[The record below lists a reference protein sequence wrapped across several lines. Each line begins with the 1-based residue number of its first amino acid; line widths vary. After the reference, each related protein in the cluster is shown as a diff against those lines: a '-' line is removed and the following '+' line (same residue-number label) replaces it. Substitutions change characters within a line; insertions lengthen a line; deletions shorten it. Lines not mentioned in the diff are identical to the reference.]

1 MEYLTY
7 ILVTVGIVVF
17 CALLLRVREPVRIHE
32 LDSQILKKRTSVTPA
47 KKTVKKNNRKALLG
61 AEAALKRERKPVP
74 VPWGW
79 PGHENHVPGKTN
91 TALNAEEVHG
101 VSESLHRFADR
112 LMMEKQTVDNREYL
126 LNRDASLRALI
137 EDRYGRN
144 HSLNGSGRKAPKEP
158 DIRDIDEKIKF
169 EPLQELKTPWGW

>member
-1 MEYLTY
+1 L
-7 ILVTVGIVVF
+7 VF
-17 CALLLRVREPVRIHE
+17 CVLLLRIREPVRIHE
-32 LDSQILKKRTSVTPA
+32 LDSRFLKKQTSASPA
-47 KKTVKKNNRKALLG
+47 KKAVKKDKPKALLG
-61 AEAALKRERKPVP
+61 AEAALERQRKPVP

-79 PGHENHVPGKTN
+79 PGHENHIPAKRHQP
-91 TALNAEEVHG
+91 LNAEEVHG

-126 LNRDASLRALI
+126 LKRDASLRALI
-137 EDRYGRN
+137 EDRYGRT

-158 DIRDIDEKIKF
+158 EISDIDEKIKF